1 MINGSDLLT
10 PSQMQQAHTLEF
22 IQTVENEIR
31 KGNDNF
37 FMIVPNTLY
46 VAVNWFDVMAYARV
60 LYLDIHKEYDID
72 EKNVMLHI
80 MLTKTRR

>member
-22 IQTVENEIR
+22 IQTVENEIC

-46 VAVNWFDVMAYARV
+46 VAVNWSDVMAYARV

>member
-22 IQTVENEIR
+22 IQTVENEIH

-46 VAVNWFDVMAYARV
+46 VAVNWSDVMAYARV

>member
-37 FMIVPNTLY
+37 FMIGTKHTLRGCKL
-46 VAVNWFDVMAYARV
+46 V
-60 LYLDIHKEYDID
+60 
-72 EKNVMLHI
+72 
-80 MLTKTRR
+80 